1 MNEGSG
7 AGGLPDHDQ
16 LGIFMAE
23 CRERL
28 RRGEEPS
35 RGEIGERFPGRED
48 EIQAALRAIRLLEEE
63 GMRQRGQ
70 PLSAGAEGL
79 GDFLNRLPPRV
90 QQLIFLR
97 DFKKLPWKEISRR
110 VAGGERDLRVVYAR
124 AIEEILSWEKAGSSG
139 SKT

>member
-48 EIQAALRAIRLLEEE
+48 EIQAAL
-63 GMRQRGQ
+63 RQRGQ